1 MNSTDTGNEGKV
13 LFDVRKEKEVHTRES
28 KRKTRQIDGKNIVD
42 GRKLSNGKNNI
53 ENKNK
58 NVKVPGILTYA
69 DVLKNKNYEKKIKSV
84 SFDPS

>member
-1 MNSTDTGNEGKV
+1 MDSTNTGNE
-13 LFDVRKEKEVHTRES
+13 EKISSNEINEKMRRTDS
-28 KRKTRQIDGKNIVD
+28 KNIVA
-42 GRKLSNGKNNI
+42 GRKSSNGKNNI
-53 ENKNK
+53 QNKNK